1 MRNLTV
7 VILVLVL
14 APGIAPAQ
22 DRTAFD
28 RAKEEGEIMKALDD
42 FMTTFNR
49 ADAAAHLQTCHFP
62 HYRLASGRMTV
73 IEKPGAEAEAKS
85 NELFKSL
92 KAAGWDHS
100 AWQRRRVIHLS
111 DSKAHVDT
119 EFARYR
125 KDGSLIGKYESL
137 YVLTKE
143 NGRWGVKLRSSFA
156 E

>member
-1 MRNLTV
+1 MRNL
-7 VILVLVL
+7 ILLLVLGPV
-14 APGIAPAQ
+14 AAVAAEPSK
-22 DRTAFD
+22 FD
-28 RAKEEGEIMKALDD
+28 RAKEEAEIMQALDE
-42 FMTTFNR
+42 FMRSFNQV
-49 ADAAAHLQTCHFP
+49 DAAAHLKTYHFP

-73 IEKPGAEAEAKS
+73 LEKSGAESEAKFA
-85 NELFKSL
+85 EQMRGI

-100 AWQRRRVIHLS
+100 AWTRRRVVHIS
-111 DSKAHVDT
+111 DSKAHIDT

-143 NGRWGVKLRSSFA
+143 NGRWGIKLRSSFA